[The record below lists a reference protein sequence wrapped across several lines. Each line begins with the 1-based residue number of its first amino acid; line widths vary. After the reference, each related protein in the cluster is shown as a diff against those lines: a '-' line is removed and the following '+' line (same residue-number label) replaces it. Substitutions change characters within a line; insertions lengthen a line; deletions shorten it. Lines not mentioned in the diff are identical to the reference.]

1 MISFVEGKIEHI
13 YQDRIIINKN
23 GIGFEIYIPK
33 KMISILNTDENM
45 RVYTYMSV
53 KEDNISL
60 FGFNNIDEREIFLKL
75 ITVNG
80 VGPKN
85 ALSILDNLGA
95 NRLINAI
102 INNDYKLIKTV
113 PGIGD
118 KLSKMICIDMA
129 SKINKLDLEID
140 IKNIEMDDKMQNIKN
155 EAVSALVQLGYQKRV
170 ALDMIKKI
178 DINEYTDEITSDKI
192 LELALKNV

>member
-1 MISFVEGKIEHI
+1 MISFVEGKIEYI
-13 YQDRIIINKN
+13 YQDRVIINQN

-33 KMISILNTDENM
+33 KMMSILNTDEDV

-53 KEDNISL
+53 KEENISL

-80 VGPKN
+80 VGPKS

-95 NRLINAI
+95 DRLISAI
-102 INNDYKLIKTV
+102 IKNDYKSIKSV

-129 SKINKLDLEID
+129 NKITKLDVEID
-140 IKNIEMDDKMQNIKN
+140 TKNIEIDDKLQNIKN
-155 EAVSALVQLGYQKRV
+155 DAISALVQLGYQKKT
-170 ALDMIKKI
+170 ALDMIKKV
-178 DINEYTDEITSDKI
+178 DIKEYNDEITSDKL
-192 LELALKNV
+192 LELALKNI

>member
-1 MISFVEGKIEHI
+1 MISFVEGKIEYI
-13 YQDRIIINKN
+13 YQDRVIINQN

-33 KMISILNTDENM
+33 KMISILNTDDVI
-45 RVYTYMSV
+45 RIYTYMSV
-53 KEDNISL
+53 KEDSISL
-60 FGFNNIDEREIFLKL
+60 YGFNNIDEREIFLKL

-95 NRLINAI
+95 EKLINAI
-102 INNDYKLIKTV
+102 MKNDNKIIKSV
-113 PGIGD
+113 PGIGE

-129 SKINKLDLEID
+129 NKITKLDVEI
-140 IKNIEMDDKMQNIKN
+140 NPNSIENDDKLQNIKK
-155 EAVSALVQLGYQKRV
+155 EVISALIQLGYQKKT
-170 ALDMIKKI
+170 ALDMVTKI
-178 DINEYTDEITSDKI
+178 DVKEYNDDITSDKL

>member
-1 MISFVEGKIEHI
+1 MISFVEGKIEYI
-13 YQDRIIINKN
+13 YQDRVIINQN

-33 KMISILNTDENM
+33 KMMSILNTDEDV
-45 RVYTYMSV
+45 RIYTYMSV

-95 NRLINAI
+95 DRLISAI
-102 INNDYKLIKTV
+102 IKNDYKSIKSV

-129 SKINKLDLEID
+129 NKINKLDIEIEA
-140 IKNIEMDDKMQNIKN
+140 KNIENDDKLQNTKN
-155 EAVSALVQLGYQKRV
+155 DVISALVQLGYQKKA
-170 ALDMIKKI
+170 ALDMIKKV
-178 DINEYTDEITSDKI
+178 DIKEFNDEITSDRL